1 VKTSALEKHPTSRK
15 FTLSFEKKILAYSSL
30 LVIIIISMVVIYQ
43 SMSAKYKLSK
53 KWVAHTENI
62 LGLTD
67 KIELRQKD
75 VVIGMRGFVITGNTS
90 LLKFGS
96 LLKDSIYKDLS
107 ELKRLTEAD
116 RHQAERVDSLRSL
129 INKYFSLSN
138 KALSIRFKKP
148 FHLDEE
154 ILLIEDGN
162 QTVEQMNALFH
173 AIEEEG
179 KSQLTERR
187 LAYQDSLTS
196 AVIAIRVLLVVFV
209 LSLVIA
215 LSTAYNNTIKRNKID
230 KALRK
235 SQGLIR
241 EIVEHAPVLVNI
253 KDTAGRFILV
263 NNQFAS
269 AMQTT
274 PEQLVGKIHQQYL
287 PKESA
292 DIISKS
298 DEEIIKTGRA
308 SEIQLALPA
317 QDGLHTYITS
327 KFPLFDDKGRVYA
340 IGAISADITPVKRA
354 HESLEKSYER
364 QQRLLNGL
372 QEALSTSS
380 DMICIINEDYEFV
393 MVSDTSKALLG
404 YSPKEM
410 MSKKFMEFVAESDKD
425 KTEQVACEILSGTPV
440 SDFTNKYKK
449 KDGSFI
455 PLIWSAKWLPEDRM
469 MYCIARNGTEKAKT
483 AAQLAESESRL
494 AHAQTIA
501 KLGNWDWDLKSNAW
515 TCSDEI
521 YNLLGVDKNEELDI
535 QQFMLNSIHPE
546 DRSILLDIRS
556 QAISQGKKVD
566 VEHRI
571 IRRGGEICFM
581 HTKGEVSLDDNG
593 TPTWFHGTM
602 QNITDRKHAEL
613 ELQKLN
619 EDLEKRAAEL
629 KASNSEL
636 ERFAYVASH
645 DLQEPLRM
653 VSSFLSLLQKKLGDD
668 LDDASKKYVHFAID
682 GAERMKALIQDLLH
696 YSRLG
701 SSNELFIAVDLDDV
715 LKNILRIYDNTIKEV
730 NATVNVSALPTVI
743 GNKTQLSQ
751 LFQNLLGN
759 ALKYRSDKRPIIE
772 VKCQQLEG
780 EWLFTVKDN
789 GIGIGPK
796 FFDKIFVIFQRL
808 HNKNEYSGTGIGLA
822 VCKKIVE
829 RHGGKI
835 WVESSVDQGS
845 TFHFTLKKE
854 VHA

>member
-1 VKTSALEKHPTSRK
+1 
-15 FTLSFEKKILAYSSL
+15 
-30 LVIIIISMVVIYQ
+30 
-43 SMSAKYKLSK
+43 
-53 KWVAHTENI
+53 
-62 LGLTD
+62 
-67 KIELRQKD
+67 
-75 VVIGMRGFVITGNTS
+75 
-90 LLKFGS
+90 
-96 LLKDSIYKDLS
+96 
-107 ELKRLTEAD
+107 
-116 RHQAERVDSLRSL
+116 
-129 INKYFSLSN
+129 
-138 KALSIRFKKP
+138 
-148 FHLDEE
+148 
-154 ILLIEDGN
+154 
-162 QTVEQMNALFH
+162 
-173 AIEEEG
+173 
-179 KSQLTERR
+179 
-187 LAYQDSLTS
+187 
-196 AVIAIRVLLVVFV
+196 
-209 LSLVIA
+209 
-215 LSTAYNNTIKRNKID
+215 
-230 KALRK
+230 
-235 SQGLIR
+235 
-241 EIVEHAPVLVNI
+241 
-253 KDTAGRFILV
+253 
-263 NNQFAS
+263 
-269 AMQTT
+269 
-274 PEQLVGKIHQQYL
+274 
-287 PKESA
+287 
-292 DIISKS
+292 
-298 DEEIIKTGRA
+298 
-308 SEIQLALPA
+308 
-317 QDGLHTYITS
+317 
-327 KFPLFDDKGRVYA
+327 
-340 IGAISADITPVKRA
+340 
-354 HESLEKSYER
+354 
-364 QQRLLNGL
+364 
-372 QEALSTSS
+372 
-380 DMICIINEDYEFV
+380 
-393 MVSDTSKALLG
+393 
-404 YSPKEM
+404 
-410 MSKKFMEFVAESDKD
+410 
-425 KTEQVACEILSGTPV
+425 
-440 SDFTNKYKK
+440 
-449 KDGSFI
+449 
-455 PLIWSAKWLPEDRM
+455 
-469 MYCIARNGTEKAKT
+469 
-483 AAQLAESESRL
+483 LAESESRL

-571 IRRGGEICFM
+571 IRKGGEICFM

-593 TPTWFHGTM
+593 IPTWFHGTM
-602 QNITDRKHAEL
+602 QDITDRKHAEL

-668 LDDASKKYVHFAID
+668 LDEASKKYVHFAID

-701 SSNELFIAVDLDDV
+701 SSNELFSTVDLDDV
-715 LKNILRIYDNTIKEV
+715 LKNILRIYYNTIKEV
-730 NATVNVSALPTVI
+730 NATVNVSALPMVI

-759 ALKYRSDKRPIIE
+759 ALKYRSDKRPIID

-808 HNKNEYSGTGIGLA
+808 HNKNQYSGTGIGLA